1 MSIQASEQR
10 LTQIFNLTNY
20 QFEIP
25 SYQRPYAWTK
35 DQIIE
40 LIDDILDAFPDPDED
55 HPDYFLGSI
64 ILIQKLKKPQ
74 VEVVDGQ
81 QRLTTLTLL
90 FSVFRDFLSPDNDA
104 YNYINNFIEAT
115 GIGKKLYGLK
125 VRPEDDSFF
134 CKYIRTPGGIQELIE
149 KDAGFSTDSQIL
161 FRDNARILKEELIA
175 RRPENISMELWIVY
189 LLENILEKCYLVT
202 VTTSNFDTA
211 YRIFSTINTRG
222 LDLQLNDILKAE
234 IIGKIEGSENKEKY
248 TQIWDGEESD
258 LGRKDF
264 ETLFAHIHRIKT
276 RKRPQES
283 LLTEYRQKIKP
294 QDNPTEFIDT
304 VLKPCSDRFEIIVH
318 QRFHCSSDRDKQE
331 INRLF
336 GWLNRIDN
344 SDWLPP
350 AIYFLVKHDDRTE
363 QIKAF
368 FTQLERLAA
377 GLMILRAD
385 LNQRAK
391 KYAQI
396 LDSIDRSAENAI
408 ITAKELLSPEEQKT
422 IIEIID
428 GDVYLQN
435 RTHLYILTR
444 LDSAL
449 ADDGLSPSFNSKM
462 LTIEHVLPQNPKPD
476 SDWCKNWEDQK
487 REKWVHRLG
496 NLVLLSKKK
505 NSQAQNF
512 DFEHK
517 KNKYFK
523 SDSVTTFPLT
533 VNVMNNTN
541 WTEDIVCNNQKT
553 YVDKLVN
560 IWNLSFTNI

>member
-1 MSIQASEQR
+1 MSIQASEQQ
-10 LTQIFNLTNY
+10 LNQIFNLTNY

-25 SYQRPYAWTK
+25 SYQRPYAWNK

-40 LIDDILDAFPDPDED
+40 LIDDILDAFPDPDEE

-64 ILIQKLKKPQ
+64 ILIQKSKKPQ

-264 ETLFAHIHRIKT
+264 ETLFSHIHRIKT

-294 QDNPTEFIDT
+294 QDNPTEFIDK
-304 VLKPCSDRFEIIVH
+304 VLKPCSDQFEIIVH

-408 ITAKELLSPEEQKT
+408 ITAKELLSPEEQKA
-422 IIEIID
+422 IIELID
-428 GDVYLQN
+428 DEVYLQN

-444 LDSAL
+444 IA
-449 ADDGLSPSFNSKM
+449 
-462 LTIEHVLPQNPKPD
+462 
-476 SDWCKNWEDQK
+476 
-487 REKWVHRLG
+487 
-496 NLVLLSKKK
+496 
-505 NSQAQNF
+505 
-512 DFEHK
+512 
-517 KNKYFK
+517 
-523 SDSVTTFPLT
+523 
-533 VNVMNNTN
+533 
-541 WTEDIVCNNQKT
+541 
-553 YVDKLVN
+553 
-560 IWNLSFTNI
+560 